1 MPYLSAQP
9 LIDERVTSSVRKAA
23 KGLSGGDEKVI
34 ANRSSRRPS
43 RWLMGILAMVLAVL
57 VAPSGPAHAEGSGAQ
72 GSGDGVPVPPD
83 TGMTDKGTGP
93 ITAADKDFV
102 IKVRLAGLWEIPAGN
117 MAQQKS
123 QNPRIVEIGRSIA
136 AQHVVLDQMDRDA
149 AKKLGIDLPNQPNGD
164 QQWWLTEMRTA
175 TSSVQ
180 FDQIFVDRL
189 RAAHGKIFPAIAT
202 IRASTRNDAVR
213 MLAQKAN
220 QFVMTHMTLLESSGI
235 VDYGGLPTA
244 PPPGPAGRGPV
255 PVDGQ
260 MLAAASSSAT
270 PGVNTSVVL
279 VVLAVAVV
287 AGLITTMRIF
297 RAR

>member
-1 MPYLSAQP
+1 M
-9 LIDERVTSSVRKAA
+9 
-23 KGLSGGDEKVI
+23 I
-34 ANRSSRRPS
+34 ADRSSRRPQ

-57 VAPSGPAHAEGSGAQ
+57 VAPSSPARAGGA
-72 GSGDGVPVPPD
+72 GDGVPVPPE
-83 TGMTDKGTGP
+83 TVMTDKGTGP
-93 ITAADKDFV
+93 VTPADKEFV
-102 IKVRLAGLWEIPAGN
+102 IKVRLAGLWEVPAAN
-117 MAQQKS
+117 MAQEKS
-123 QNPRIVEIGRSIA
+123 QNPRIVDIGRSIA
-136 AQHVVLDQMDRDA
+136 TQHVVLDQLDRDA
-149 AKKLGIDLPNQPNGD
+149 ARKLGIDLPNQPTGD
-164 QQWWLTEMRTA
+164 QQWWLYEMRTA

-180 FDQIFVDRL
+180 FDQIFIDRL

-202 IRASTRNDAVR
+202 IRASTRNDTVR
-213 MLAQKAN
+213 KLAQQAN

-260 MLAAASSSAT
+260 MLAAAGSSAT